1 MKKKIV
7 VVLILFLL
15 GSFLVPV
22 VAMQSNLAESHRSGI
37 PETLD
42 IGKEV
47 SIRITLEEVSSDL
60 TTKTNLTFKTGLE
73 DPVWAFTM
81 KGMEET
87 VTEGN
92 SSGKVGL
99 LFDHGKYDN
108 LTISL
113 SGLAS
118 SHEKKIEILL
128 MSIKQTDETGEQTL
142 DVIKSIRREVTTEDI
157 EGVLAALDRAKGAIN
172 EANESIANS
181 KANGTNIGGEIK
193 THFDLANWHLREAN
207 RLYSASKTEESLV
220 SANNAYNNATIASE
234 LVSSKVTGD
243 KEHQEFIGQMKYV
256 AILVVCI
263 VAVIA
268 VVILY
273 KRSSWDKLG

>member
-22 VAMQSNLAESHRSGI
+22 VAMQSNLVESHRSGI

-47 SIRITLEEVSSDL
+47 SIRITLDEVSSDL
-60 TTKTNLTFKTGLE
+60 TTNTNLTFKTGLE

-87 VTEGN
+87 ETEGN
-92 SSGKVGL
+92 SSSKVGL
-99 LFDHGKYDN
+99 IFDHGKYDN

-128 MSIKQTDETGEQTL
+128 MSIKQTDETDEQHE
-142 DVIKSIRREVTTEDI
+142 VIKSIRREVTTEDI

-172 EANESIANS
+172 EANESIANAE
-181 KANGTNIGGEIK
+181 ANGTNIGGEIK

-234 LVSSKVTGD
+234 LASSKVIGD
-243 KEHQEFIGQMKYV
+243 KEHQEFIGQMKHV
-256 AILVVCI
+256 VILIVCI